1 MGYIP
6 EDTEWFVA
14 ELIMEIIVHGASR
27 NVVHRNLILIR
38 AAQPEVA
45 YQRACYWGNRAET
58 CYENPLGQS
67 VEIKF
72 RGISKL
78 DVVVDPLIDGG
89 EVYFEES
96 VGVTPEQLASW
107 IVPKEQLQAF
117 KKPPS
122 FSESHDPCYSSKA
135 IVDEVNKRIAG
146 HERKGSRGKPTDDLD
161 VHREPLRKPLNL
173 IRMVGEIALIRILV
187 CFASY

>member
-27 NVVHRNLILIR
+27 NVVHRNLTLIR
-38 AAQPEVA
+38 AAKPEVA

-58 CYENPLGQS
+58 CYANPLGQP

-96 VGVTPEQLASW
+96 VGVAPEQLASW

-122 FSESHDPCYSSKA
+122 FSEIHDPCYGSKA
-135 IVDEVNKRIAG
+135 IIDEVNKWMAG
-146 HERKGSRGKPTDDLD
+146 HERKGSRGKTHGRPRRSPRTA
-161 VHREPLRKPLNL
+161 P
-173 IRMVGEIALIRILV
+173 
-187 CFASY
+187 